1 MWRPRN
7 LRSLNLFD
15 SAQVAVTEYLCEYLV
30 ARLRMA
36 LDSLEVGFFMH

>member
-15 SAQVAVTEYLCEYLV
+15 SVQVAATEYLREYLA
-30 ARLRMA
+30 ARLRIA
-36 LDSLEVGFFMH
+36 LDSLEVRFFMH